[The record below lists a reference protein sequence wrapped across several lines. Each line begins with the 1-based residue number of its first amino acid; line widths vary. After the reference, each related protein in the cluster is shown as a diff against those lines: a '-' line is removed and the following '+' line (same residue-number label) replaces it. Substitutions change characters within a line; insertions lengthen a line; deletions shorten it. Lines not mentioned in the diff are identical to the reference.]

1 MSLFSLLSTALATA
15 LVQSSNSEECPFTC
29 SLSADQELLC
39 SASQHKDFK
48 VEIPCQKDLVNDR
61 IIIGNRSSI
70 RRILPG
76 GLKDLNK
83 LGSEGTLS
91 IFLNM
96 NILELTTT
104 SFAGLEDVL
113 TNLEVLQVGTIHPD
127 TLLKHSKITSLTLD
141 SDRLPELPNDIRGNA
156 DIPTFLRLQPQ
167 DPSMPIEMNVEV
179 RCHKCVGEK
188 PIEKSTILTFSLH
201 ESVKSGGTLD
211 ALTMV
216 YMDNCPTLDDALGC
230 PKNNSIDDYIVSV
243 NASNGWKVALEDIEE
258 HDLQTAGGSTRM
270 KPLLL
275 SVIIWCTVLTVLLIC
290 LIVALLIRRRVR
302 ARKQKEER
310 NTIQHRYSATSLK
323 HIICGTASCEELHR
337 ASLSN
342 GGTWVYG
349 TPSQNSCSNLL
360 SETRSQYSF
369 RPPFACL
376 GYPYLRG
383 SVYSG
388 DLPPPGY
395 RSSIPDFLNMM
406 PRNKS
411 CMENG
416 DILLMNG
423 DPGLPPLPTNVGFRM
438 SGTPSY
444 KRSHDGTFKMVQ

>member
-1 MSLFSLLSTALATA
+1 MTNHRADKRILPINKS
-15 LVQSSNSEECPFTC
+15 V
-29 SLSADQELLC
+29 DQELLC
-39 SASQHKDFK
+39 SAIPRGDFK
-48 VEIPCQKDLVNDR
+48 TEIPCQKDLINDR

-70 RRILPG
+70 RRILPE

-83 LGSEGTLS
+83 LGSEGTLN

-96 NILELTTT
+96 NVLELTTT
-104 SFAGLEDVL
+104 SFTGLEGVL
-113 TNLEVLQVGTIHPD
+113 TNLEVLQVDTIHPD
-127 TLLKHSKITSLTLD
+127 TLIKHPKIASLTLD
-141 SDRLPELPNDIRGNA
+141 SGRLPKLPSDFRETA

-167 DPSMPIEMNVEV
+167 DPSMPIEVNIEV
-179 RCHKCVGEK
+179 RCHKCGGEK
-188 PIEKSTILTFSLH
+188 PIEKSAILTFPLH
-201 ESVKSGGTLD
+201 ESARSGGTLD

-216 YMDNCPTLDDALGC
+216 YMDNCPTLSNALGC
-230 PKNNSIDDYIVSV
+230 PKNDSIDDYIVSV
-243 NASNGWKVALEDIEE
+243 NASNGWKVAVEEIEE
-258 HDLQTAGGSTRM
+258 NDPQTAKGSTRM

-290 LIVALLIRRRVR
+290 LIVALIIRRRVR
-302 ARKQKEER
+302 AKKQKEER
-310 NTIQHRYSATSLK
+310 VTFPHRYSATSLK

-369 RPPFACL
+369 RPPFSGL
-376 GYPYLRG
+376 GYPHLRG
-383 SVYSG
+383 SVYSSE
-388 DLPPPGY
+388 LPPPGY
-395 RSSIPDFLNMM
+395 RASIPDFLNMV
-406 PRNKS
+406 PRHKS
-411 CMENG
+411 YVDNG

-423 DPGLPPLPTNVGFRM
+423 DPGLPPLPTSVGFRVP
-438 SGTPSY
+438 GTPSY